1 MSTPCSFTSTL
12 ILLAVEIGYLALILL
27 VVCSIRRSYS
37 LQDDHLDAV
46 QDLNSL
52 QRHLRVVRLLL
63 IVYFPVF
70 IVTVLTV
77 PDLVQVCEVD
87 ARNWS
92 TRIGWIEAFV
102 AWCGICRVNGVL
114 VQVANEMQ
122 QRLVVQEDDDDNVQ
136 EQEMV

>member
-1 MSTPCSFTSTL
+1 M
-12 ILLAVEIGYLALILL
+12 
-27 VVCSIRRSYS
+27 
-37 LQDDHLDAV
+37 
-46 QDLNSL
+46 
-52 QRHLRVVRLLL
+52 
-63 IVYFPVF
+63 
-70 IVTVLTV
+70 TVLTV
-77 PDLVQVCEVD
+77 PDVQVCEVD
-87 ARNWS
+87 AINWS